1 MTTAELYEAPS
12 APAATPPTFNPWI
25 AFLLTQPLLGGVH
38 LVVPKPHPPDRM
50 SAETRARLLRELGE
64 LSIEPGSLDRDS
76 EIDIWGHHN
85 GT

>member
-1 MTTAELYEAPS
+1 
-12 APAATPPTFNPWI
+12 
-25 AFLLTQPLLGGVH
+25 
-38 LVVPKPHPPDRM
+38 M